1 MRDSAYSTARGQR
14 AIERAGLE
22 LRNNFAQS
30 LEPAYDA
37 RMLSLLG
44 RRGLEAGISVFA
56 LLGFCYVPLG
66 RHTGLEHAKAIFS
79 TPAAR
84 RAGSELAQGFAR
96 ARSKLTGE
104 ALEFASGE
112 STSAPSAQP
121 EHGRPA
127 GSRPEHP
134 HHVQDPKPRLPHLGD
149 ANLHA
154 APREPQPASDADAPD
169 ASVPWHES

>member
-1 MRDSAYSTARGQR
+1 V
-14 AIERAGLE
+14 
-22 LRNNFAQS
+22 RNNFAHS
-30 LEPAYDA
+30 SEPAYDA
-37 RMLSLLG
+37 QVLSLLG

-66 RHTGLEHAKAIFS
+66 RHTAFEHAKAVFS

-104 ALEFASGE
+104 ALEFAS
-112 STSAPSAQP
+112 SQAPSAASAP
-121 EHGRPA
+121 PDHGHPA

-134 HHVQDPKPRLPHLGD
+134 RHGLDPKPRLPHLGD

-154 APREPQPASDADAPD
+154 APRDPQPASDADAPD

>member
-1 MRDSAYSTARGQR
+1 LPD
-14 AIERAGLE
+14 
-22 LRNNFAQS
+22 
-30 LEPAYDA
+30 PAYDA
-37 RMLSLLG
+37 HVLSLLG

-66 RHTGLEHAKAIFS
+66 GHTGLEHAKAIFS

-104 ALEFASGE
+104 ALEFASRE
-112 STSAPSAQP
+112 ATSAASAQP
-121 EHGRPA
+121 ERARP
-127 GSRPEHP
+127 RPEHP
-134 HHVQDPKPRLPHLGD
+134 RHAQDPKPRLPHLGD

-154 APREPQPASDADAPD
+154 VPRDPEPASDGDAPD